1 MPIIAFSSTIGPV
14 PIDCVVSENH
24 TSTLDVTS
32 IAVESGAKITD
43 HAVVQPKSV
52 SLEIADR
59 GAAATYAA
67 LVAFQE
73 SRVPFTLVTG
83 LSIYRNMLIKSVG
96 VPKRDRTNAHI
107 LSCKVDLTEA
117 IIVDTAYAADPEGDA
132 TGQRGA
138 AGGKN
143 STRAAA
149 PAPERAKDSV
159 TADRASGTGQ
169 RGDSGVRTAS
179 PADAVAVKSAN
190 GGSR

>member
-1 MPIIAFSSTIGPV
+1 MSVIAFSSAIGPI

-24 TSTLDVTS
+24 MSTLEVTS
-32 IAVESGAKITD
+32 IAIESGAKITD

-52 SLEIADR
+52 VLDIADR
-59 GAAATYAA
+59 GAAVTYAA

-83 LSIYRNMLIKSVG
+83 LSIYRNMLIKSIST
-96 VPKRDRTNAHI
+96 DRKAGNAYI

-132 TGQRGA
+132 MGQRGA

-159 TADRASGTGQ
+159 TADRVSGTNQ
-169 RGDSGVRTAS
+169 RGDSGVTTAS
-179 PADAVAVKSAN
+179 PSDAAAVKSAK

>member
-1 MPIIAFSSTIGPV
+1 MSVIAFSSAIGPV
-14 PIDCVVSENH
+14 PIDCVVTETH
-24 TSTLDVTS
+24 TSDLDTTS
-32 IAVESGAKITD
+32 IAIESGAKITD
-43 HAVVQPKSV
+43 HAVVQPKTV
-52 SLEIADR
+52 SLKVADR

-83 LSIYRNMLIKSVG
+83 LSIYRNMLINSITA
-96 VPKRDRTNAHI
+96 DRNKGNSHI
-107 LSCKVDLTEA
+107 LDCTVSLKEA

-149 PAPERAKDSV
+149 PAPERAKDPV
-159 TADRASGTGQ
+159 TADRVSGTNQ
-169 RGDSGVRTAS
+169 RGDSGVTTAS
-179 PADAVAVKSAN
+179 PADAAAVKSAN